1 MRRHAASLVLA
12 GAAALAVGCA
22 RNAALDAQVDRIGQ
36 LLLDAEGNG
45 AMRCAAREMA
55 VARSQLEFAELE
67 RQQGFTS
74 RAEQHLLIAD
84 QHARAALLLSPP
96 AYCQPRAPSPVD
108 GEADGSVSRLPVES
122 GE

>member
-1 MRRHAASLVLA
+1 MRRGPVV
-12 GAAALAVGCA
+12 ALAFASALGLGCA
-22 RNAALDAQVDRIGQ
+22 RNAALDSQVDRIGQ
-36 LLLDAEGNG
+36 LLLDAEGSG
-45 AMRCAAREMA
+45 AMRCAPREMA

-84 QHARAALLLSPP
+84 QHARAALLLSPS
-96 AYCQPRAPSPVD
+96 AHCQPRPA
-108 GEADGSVSRLPVES
+108 VES

>member
-1 MRRHAASLVLA
+1 MRRSPVGIALA
-12 GAAALAVGCA
+12 CGAALWFGCA
-22 RNAALDAQVDRIGQ
+22 RNAALDSQVDRIGQ
-36 LLLDAEGNG
+36 LLLDAEGSG
-45 AMRCAAREMA
+45 AMRCAPREMA

-84 QHARAALLLSPP
+84 QHARAALLLSPS
-96 AYCQPRAPSPVD
+96 AHCQPRPA
-108 GEADGSVSRLPVES
+108 VES